1 MFPQFDEKNPG
12 KIASSTGG
20 MLTTVIC
27 LIYVGV
33 IVAVAALPAHK
44 YSMHLFDPNI
54 PFPRFEVGLA
64 IVLTIALNL
73 IAMIIPLNLGL
84 SSLRKR
90 DY

>member
-1 MFPQFDEKNPG
+1 
-12 KIASSTGG
+12 

-27 LIYVGV
+27 LIYVGL

-54 PFPRFEVGLA
+54 PFPRFEVA
-64 IVLTIALNL
+64 IAIILTFILNMV
-73 IAMIIPLNLGL
+73 AMIVPLNLGL